1 MEILLSVGLGI
12 GLAAACGFRVFLPFL
27 VMGVAAR
34 AGALDLSQ
42 DFEWMV
48 ATPALLA
55 FGIATTLEIGAYYI
69 PWLDNLLDVAAMPA
83 AVTAGIAIAGANI
96 ETASPLLDWAL
107 AAVAGGGAA
116 AGVQTGTSLLRGAST
131 MATAGI
137 GNPVISTGEAGSA
150 VGLSLLAV
158 TLPLVALAAVPVL
171 LLLVAV
177 VSLRIVRRRALTT
190 RRAES

>member
-34 AGALDLSQ
+34 AGALDLSR
-42 DFEWMV
+42 DFEWM
-48 ATPALLA
+48 AGTPALLA
-55 FGIATTLEIGAYYI
+55 FGVAAVLEIGAYYI

-83 AVTAGIAIAGANI
+83 AVTAGVAVAAANI

-116 AGVQTGTSLLRGAST
+116 AGVQTGTTLLRGASS
-131 MATAGI
+131 MATAGL

-150 VGLSLLAV
+150 VGLSVLAV
-158 TLPLVALAAVPVL
+158 TLPLVALAAVLVVL
-171 LLLVAV
+171 AV
-177 VSLRIVRRRALTT
+177 VSVRLLRWRVLKARHAD
-190 RRAES
+190 S

>member
-1 MEILLSVGLGI
+1 MEILLSVGLGV

-27 VMGVAAR
+27 VMGVAGR

-42 DFEWMV
+42 DFEWM
-48 ATPALLA
+48 AGTPALLA
-55 FGIATTLEIGAYYI
+55 FGVAAVLEIGAYYI

-83 AVTAGIAIAGANI
+83 AVTAGIAVAAANI

-116 AGVQTGTSLLRGAST
+116 AGVQAGTSLLRGVST

-171 LLLVAV
+171 LLVAV

>member
-1 MEILLSVGLGI
+1 MEILLSVGLGV

-48 ATPALLA
+48 GTPALLA
-55 FGIATTLEIGAYYI
+55 FGTAAILEIGAYYI

-83 AVTAGIAIAGANI
+83 AVTAGIAVAGANI

-116 AGVQTGTSLLRGAST
+116 AGVQTGTTLLRGAST
-131 MATAGI
+131 MMTAGI
-137 GNPVISTGEAGSA
+137 GNPVVSTGEAGAA

-158 TLPLVALAAVPVL
+158 TLPVLALAAV

-177 VSLRIVRRRALTT
+177 VSARLLRRRVL
-190 RRAES
+190 RARQADS

>member
-1 MEILLSVGLGI
+1 MEILLSVGLGV

-34 AGALDLSQ
+34 AGALDLSR

-55 FGIATTLEIGAYYI
+55 FGLATALEIGAYYI
-69 PWLDNLLDVAAMPA
+69 PWLDNLLDVAATPA
-83 AVTAGIAIAGANI
+83 AVTAGIAIAAANI

-116 AGVQTGTSLLRGAST
+116 AGVQTGTTLLRGAST
-131 MATAGI
+131 MMTAGI
-137 GNPVISTGEAGSA
+137 GNPVVSTGEAGA
-150 VGLSLLAV
+150 AAGLSLLAIA
-158 TLPLVALAAVPVL
+158 LPLLALAAVL
-171 LLLVAV
+171 LLLAV
-177 VSLRIVRRRALTT
+177 VSARLLRRRVLKGRQADT
-190 RRAES
+190 

>member
-1 MEILLSVGLGI
+1 MEILLSVGLGV

-42 DFEWMV
+42 DFEWMTG
-48 ATPALLA
+48 TPALLA
-55 FGIATTLEIGAYYI
+55 FGTAALLEIGAYYI

-83 AVTAGIAIAGANI
+83 AVTAGIAVAAANI

-116 AGVQTGTSLLRGAST
+116 AGVPTGTTLLRGAST
-131 MATAGI
+131 MMTAGI
-137 GNPVISTGEAGSA
+137 GNPVVSTGEAGA
-150 VGLSLLAV
+150 AAGLSLLSV
-158 TLPLVALAAVPVL
+158 TMPVLALAAV

-177 VSLRIVRRRALTT
+177 VSARLLRRRVL
-190 RRAES
+190 RARQADS

>member
-1 MEILLSVGLGI
+1 MEILLSVGLGV

-42 DFEWMV
+42 DFEWMTG
-48 ATPALLA
+48 TPALLA
-55 FGIATTLEIGAYYI
+55 FGTAALLEIGAYYI

-83 AVTAGIAIAGANI
+83 AVTAGIAVAAANI

-116 AGVQTGTSLLRGAST
+116 AGVQTGTTLLRGAST
-131 MATAGI
+131 MMTAGI
-137 GNPVISTGEAGSA
+137 GNPVVSTGEAGA
-150 VGLSLLAV
+150 AAGLSLLAV
-158 TLPLVALAAVPVL
+158 TMPVLALAAV

-177 VSLRIVRRRALTT
+177 VSARLLRRRVL
-190 RRAES
+190 RARQADS

>member
-1 MEILLSVGLGI
+1 MEILLSVGLGV

-42 DFEWMV
+42 DFEWMTG
-48 ATPALLA
+48 TPALLA
-55 FGIATTLEIGAYYI
+55 FGTAAILEIGAYYI

-83 AVTAGIAIAGANI
+83 AVTAGIAVAGANI

-116 AGVQTGTSLLRGAST
+116 AGVQTGTTLLRGAST
-131 MATAGI
+131 MMTAGI
-137 GNPVISTGEAGSA
+137 GNPVVSTGEAGA
-150 VGLSLLAV
+150 AAGLSLLAIAMPV
-158 TLPLVALAAVPVL
+158 LALAAV
-171 LLLVAV
+171 LLLVAI
-177 VSLRIVRRRALTT
+177 VSARLLRRRVLRT
-190 RRAES
+190 RRADS

>member
-1 MEILLSVGLGI
+1 MEILLSVGLGV

-48 ATPALLA
+48 GTPALLA
-55 FGIATTLEIGAYYI
+55 FGTAAILEIGAYYI

-83 AVTAGIAIAGANI
+83 AVTAGIAVAGANI

-116 AGVQTGTSLLRGAST
+116 AGVQTGTTLLRGAST
-131 MATAGI
+131 MMTAGI
-137 GNPVISTGEAGSA
+137 GNPVVSTGEAGA
-150 VGLSLLAV
+150 AAGLSLLAV
-158 TLPLVALAAVPVL
+158 TMPVLALAAV

-177 VSLRIVRRRALTT
+177 VSARLLRRRVL
-190 RRAES
+190 RARQADS